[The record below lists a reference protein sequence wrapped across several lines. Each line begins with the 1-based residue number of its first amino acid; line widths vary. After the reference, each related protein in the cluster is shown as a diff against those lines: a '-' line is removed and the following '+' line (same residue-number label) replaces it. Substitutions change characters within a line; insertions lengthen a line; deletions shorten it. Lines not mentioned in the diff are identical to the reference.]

1 MEYCDGVSKR
11 TLSAQM
17 DARQWGDDEVRQY
30 LWDDIDD
37 KEWRFMSCRLNEIE
51 WKGAMRRGWN
61 VKLLRQDHNFLVASE
76 IATYAMAFDNWQLGE
91 AGATMPEFLCER
103 WRTALIGWGAAVC
116 YMKKEEW
123 NFAENYTCIDWCKW
137 ASTWPCL
144 WPCVVLWDGVR
155 CLVMALRPWAIHLVR
170 FNKNEIRLLPLI
182 GAGRGGSRKAIWM
195 MENEHCRFADW
206 FCGLV
211 RCVRGREMP

>member
-1 MEYCDGVSKR
+1 MINCVHRLLRSPYSEVLGQRWLTVSIVCWEVLLAMAGAAMINWASFVCLFVDGKAMEYCDGVPKR
-11 TLSAQM
+11 GLSAQM

-91 AGATMPEFLCER
+91 AGATMPEFLCE
-103 WRTALIGWGAAVC
+103 
-116 YMKKEEW
+116 K
-123 NFAENYTCIDWCKW
+123 CIDWLK
-137 ASTWPCL
+137 SS
-144 WPCVVLWDGVR
+144 CVLHEEGRMKFCWK
-155 CLVMALRPWAIHLVR
+155 LYMHWLMQMSINLALFVAL
-170 FNKNEIRLLPLI
+170 
-182 GAGRGGSRKAIWM
+182 
-195 MENEHCRFADW
+195 
-206 FCGLV
+206 CGLV
-211 RCVRGREMP
+211 R

>member
-30 LWDDIDD
+30 LGDDIDD

-61 VKLLRQDHNFLVASE
+61 VKLLRQDHNFFGRERDCHLCNG
-76 IATYAMAFDNWQLGE
+76 IWQLTTWGGRGHD
-91 AGATMPEFLCER
+91 ARVLCER

-144 WPCVVLWDGVR
+144 WPCAVLWDGVR
-155 CLVMALRPWAIHLVR
+155 CLVMASRPWAVHLVR

-182 GAGRGGSRKAIWM
+182 GAGRGGK
-195 MENEHCRFADW
+195 
-206 FCGLV
+206 
-211 RCVRGREMP
+211 